1 MNNRLT
7 ILAHFATN
15 ADRTY
20 STPSLVDLAHVTHTC
35 PTGLIAYPRTH
46 GLDGINKIK
55 KSSRRPPNLA
65 GPDGKVFKEDLK
77 FLRVIRGLNV

>member
-1 MNNRLT
+1 MPPMAGTQQRHALVIRTVYPLGDGQQT

-35 PTGLIAYPRTH
+35 PTGLLTYPRTH
-46 GLDGINKIK
+46 GMEGINKKLIK
-55 KSSRRPPNLA
+55 KIQSPPT
-65 GPDGKVFKEDLK
+65 
-77 FLRVIRGLNV
+77 